1 MIKKEDISVILA
13 SAQAYHAEIDVQD
26 IAFVILC
33 DAFADKGVAYSLAY
47 GEESSNAEK
56 VYNGKKISA
65 LLDAMQPFGYGKG
78 NIENSVTSEQ
88 NKTELIKLLQRI
100 QNLADAKEISRRD
113 AVKMEADIRVK
124 LNDKFEMEES
134 QKQKRIIVV
143 PQKHDCV
150 RPHTHRECTFMPT
163 KEACIEYYHL
173 DVNE

>member
-1 MIKKEDISVILA
+1 MIRPIR
-13 SAQAYHAEIDVQD
+13 
-26 IAFVILC
+26 
-33 DAFADKGVAYSLAY
+33 
-47 GEESSNAEK
+47 
-56 VYNGKKISA
+56 
-65 LLDAMQPFGYGKG
+65 

-100 QNLADAKEISRRD
+100 QTLADKKEISKRD

-150 RPHTHRECTFMPT
+150 
-163 KEACIEYYHL
+163 
-173 DVNE
+173 